1 MKPERITE
9 ILRQHSQ
16 DYKIKDGRIYGIA
29 YWTNLITGEEGTEET
44 DLTDYNKKQLYHWLG
59 Y

>member
-29 YWTNLITGEEGTEET
+29 YGINLITGEEFTEET
-44 DLTDYNKKQLYHWLG
+44 DLTDYNTKQLYHWLG